1 MDKNTI
7 WAIVLSTLV
16 IIGAYLL
23 MPLITGNKNAE
34 VEDTSNEVV
43 IENGDE
49 SSANSGS
56 TNAVNA
62 ASSTESIFSEN
73 ESLILAA
80 EDDEVPLTEEKV
92 TINTGCA
99 EIIFTTKGGDIIRG
113 VTYSAFMPLIAV
125 AVIYLI
131 MVMFFTWLVGKLERR
146 LRNSDH

>member
-49 SSANSGS
+49 
-56 TNAVNA
+56 
-62 ASSTESIFSEN
+62 
-73 ESLILAA
+73 ILAIPGA
-80 EDDEVPLTEEKV
+80 LTCEEFK
-92 TINTGCA
+92 NALQDLKSG
-99 EIIFTTKGGDIIRG
+99 EIESKTF
-113 VTYSAFMPLIAV
+113 
-125 AVIYLI
+125 
-131 MVMFFTWLVGKLERR
+131 E
-146 LRNSDH
+146 

>member
-23 MPLITGNKNAE
+23 MPLITGNKNAG

-73 ESLILAA
+73 ERA
-80 EDDEVPLTEEKV
+80 
-92 TINTGCA
+92 CF
-99 EIIFTTKGGDIIRG
+99 IFTF
-113 VTYSAFMPLIAV
+113 SLC
-125 AVIYLI
+125 
-131 MVMFFTWLVGKLERR
+131 
-146 LRNSDH
+146 

>member
-56 TNAVNA
+56 TNENA

-73 ESLILAA
+73 ERA
-80 EDDEVPLTEEKV
+80 
-92 TINTGCA
+92 CF
-99 EIIFTTKGGDIIRG
+99 IFTF
-113 VTYSAFMPLIAV
+113 SLC
-125 AVIYLI
+125 
-131 MVMFFTWLVGKLERR
+131 
-146 LRNSDH
+146 